1 MEHRDILKDQIE
13 QIGKVLAGL
22 ISHLLKSNSTNS
34 NDSISFIKKQ
44 LQSQFNITMDQWLNF
59 SPKEVKQQLIDNKFN
74 EYHIDQLS
82 GLFENIYKLN
92 KDKSYLE
99 TSILILKINNELAE
113 TFSIKRNNKIAEL
126 KNIVL
131 SNS

>member
-113 TFSIKRNNKIAEL
+113 TF
-126 KNIVL
+126 
-131 SNS
+131 